1 MPNSLTPVV
10 ERLRQFFSWW
20 LGELA
25 DCVPSR
31 LRETIGAG
39 AQKLI
44 ILIADKTVT
53 FEHIKGKTVLWL
65 GSLDLSQSSPAG
77 QRETVREIVSDA
89 KMRSAQIVIRLPRG
103 SALRRIVEL
112 PSPALENL
120 REVLSFEMDRHTPFE
135 SDEVYFDY
143 HVTQHDTENKLV
155 KVDIVVMARE
165 LADRAIGLVTGWG
178 LEPDRLSLA
187 DRQEGEHE
195 FNLLPRSTTRR
206 ARSKS
211 FEVSVL
217 LGVAACL
224 LLGLWIY
231 MPLRNQQIFL
241 ADLEIRLDKAR
252 AEATQATSLTDRVS
266 EMADRSRFVMAQKRD
281 RFAIMDLLNEVTR
294 LLPDDTWVL
303 QFGRRGNQMTVSGYS
318 VKPSSLIGILEDSR
332 MFTEVRFSSPVTAD
346 PRVGRERFN
355 ISAVV
360 PEKRKRR
367 Q

>member
-1 MPNSLTPVV
+1 MPSALTLLV
-10 ERLRQFFSWW
+10 ERLRQFFDWW
-20 LGELA
+20 FRELA
-25 DCVPSR
+25 DCVPLR
-31 LRETIGAG
+31 LRELIGAG
-39 AQKLI
+39 AQRLV

-53 FEHIKGKTVLWL
+53 FEHVKGKTVLWL

-89 KMRSAQIVIRLPRG
+89 KLRSAQVVICLPRG

-155 KVDIVVMARE
+155 KIDIVVMARE
-165 LADRAIGLVTGWG
+165 LADRAIALVTGWG

-187 DRQEGEHE
+187 DRQEDEHE
-195 FNLLPRSTTRR
+195 FNLLPRSTTRP

-211 FEVSVL
+211 FKLSVVMGATACFL
-217 LGVAACL
+217 LGI
-224 LLGLWIY
+224 WIY
-231 MPLRNQQIFL
+231 MPLRDKQAYL
-241 ADLEIRLDKAR
+241 ADLEARLAKAR
-252 AEATQATSLTDRVS
+252 AEASQASELTDRVS

-281 RFAIMDLLNEVTR
+281 RFAVMDMLNEVTR

-303 QFGRRGNQMTVSGYS
+303 QFGRRGDQTVRPPAG
-318 VKPSSLIGILEDSR
+318 R
-332 MFTEVRFSSPVTAD
+332 ME
-346 PRVGRERFN
+346 
-355 ISAVV
+355 
-360 PEKRKRR
+360 
-367 Q
+367 